1 MVSMIDV
8 RSALSEINTVDNLQ
22 DLEKLR
28 LSYLGKKG
36 KVSEI
41 MMNLKSASDNDKKL
55 IGQYINDIKVQLSE
69 AVAKKKKE
77 IEEKLLIEEMKKEA
91 VDVTL
96 PETFAKQ
103 GSIHPITKVTNEIFD
118 IMRRFSFEFVTGP
131 EIETEFF
138 NFSALNMSEFHPARQ
153 MHDTFYLTEKDKVLR
168 THTSPVQVRE
178 MIKRTPPIKI
188 FTCGKVFR
196 NDYDATHTPMFHQM
210 EVLYIDKNVTFANMK
225 WFCDEFTKT
234 FFEKDN
240 IKTRL
245 RPSYFPFTEPSAELD
260 IAYTKAPDGKYI
272 IGEGDNWLEIVGC
285 GMVHPNVLKCG
296 DIDPNE
302 YQGFAFGF
310 GIERLASLKYG
321 IPDLRSYFD
330 FDTNWRDCFA
340 FSPFEL

>member
-1 MVSMIDV
+1 MLMIDI
-8 RSALSEINTVDNLQ
+8 RKALFEIESINNLK
-22 DLEKLR
+22 DLEDFR
-28 LSYLGKKG
+28 LCYLGKKG
-36 KVSEI
+36 KITDI
-41 MMNLKSASDNDKKL
+41 MKGLRNATDKDKKL
-55 IGQYINDIKVQLSE
+55 IGQYINDIKTQITDAIS
-69 AVAKKKKE
+69 KRKNF
-77 IEEKLLIEEMKKEA
+77 IEMSAMMETMKNEA

-96 PETFAKQ
+96 PEKFSKIGT
-103 GSIHPITKVTNEIFD
+103 IHPITKVSKEIFD
-118 IMRRFSFEFVTGP
+118 IMRRFSFEFVSGP

-138 NFSALNMSEFHPARQ
+138 NFSALNMAEFHPARQ
-153 MHDTFYLTEKDKVLR
+153 MHDTFYLREKGKVLR

-210 EVLYIDKNVTFANMK
+210 EVLYIGKDVTFANMK
-225 WFCDEFTKT
+225 WFCSEFTKA
-234 FFEKDN
+234 FFEKGN

-260 IAYTKAPDGKYI
+260 VAFKKAENGEYI
-272 IGEGDNWLEIVGC
+272 IGDGNDWLEIVGC
-285 GMVHPNVLKCG
+285 GMVHPNVLKAG
-296 DIDPNE
+296 GINPDE

-321 IPDLRSYFD
+321 IPDLRGYFD
-330 FDTNWRDCFA
+330 FDTNWRDCFS

>member
-1 MVSMIDV
+1 MIDI
-8 RSALSEINTVDNLQ
+8 RKALSEIENIDNLK
-22 DLEKLR
+22 DLEEIR
-28 LSYLGKKG
+28 LDYLGKKG
-36 KVSEI
+36 KVTDI
-41 MMNLKSASDNDKKL
+41 MKGLKNATDKDRKL
-55 IGQYINDIKVQLSE
+55 IGQYINDIKIQLTE
-69 AVAKKKKE
+69 AISKKKKE
-77 IEEKLLIEEMKKEA
+77 IEAKLMMEAMRAEA
-91 VDVTL
+91 VDVSL
-96 PETFAKQ
+96 PENISKIGT
-103 GSIHPITKVTNEIFD
+103 IHPISKVTKEIFD
-118 IMRRFSFEFVTGP
+118 IMRSFSFEFVNGP
-131 EIETEFF
+131 EIESEFF

-210 EVLYIDKNVTFANMK
+210 EVLYIGKNITFANMK
-225 WFCDEFTKT
+225 WFCDAFTKV
-234 FFEKDN
+234 FFGKEQ

-260 IAYTKAPDGKYI
+260 IAFQKADDGKYI
-272 IGEGDNWLEIVGC
+272 IGDGDDWLEIVGC
-285 GMVHPNVLKCG
+285 GMVHPNVLKSG
-296 DIDPNE
+296 GIDPSE

-321 IPDLRSYFD
+321 IPDLRGYFD
-330 FDTNWRDCFA
+330 FDTNWRDCFS

>member
-1 MVSMIDV
+1 MIDI
-8 RSALSEINTVDNLQ
+8 RKALSEIESINSLR
-22 DLEKLR
+22 DLEDFR
-28 LSYLGKKG
+28 LNYLGKKG
-36 KVSEI
+36 KVTDI
-41 MMNLKSASDNDKKL
+41 MKGLKNATDKDRKL
-55 IGQYINDIKVQLSE
+55 IGQYINDIKTQLTDAISKKRDSIEMAAMIE
-69 AVAKKKKE
+69 A
-77 IEEKLLIEEMKKEA
+77 MKNET

-96 PETFAKQ
+96 PEKFSKIGT
-103 GSIHPITKVTNEIFD
+103 IHPITKVSKEIFD
-118 IMRRFSFEFVTGP
+118 IMRRFSFEFVSGP

-153 MHDTFYLTEKDKVLR
+153 MHDTFYLNEKGKVLR

-210 EVLYIDKNVTFANMK
+210 EVLYIEKDVTFSNMK
-225 WFCDEFTKT
+225 WFCDEFTKA
-234 FFEKDN
+234 FFGKDK
-240 IKTRL
+240 IKTRM

-260 IAYTKAPDGKYI
+260 IAFKKADDGKYI
-272 IGEGDNWLEIVGC
+272 IGDGDDWLEIVGC
-285 GMVHPNVLKCG
+285 GMVHPNVLKAG
-296 DIDPNE
+296 GIDPDE

-321 IPDLRSYFD
+321 IPDLRGYFD
-330 FDTNWRDCFA
+330 FDTNWRDCFS